1 MGAVVCPAGIVM
13 LAGEIV
19 TFEGSLLTNK
29 MTVSTGA
36 DADSVTAKGMDC
48 PSPTVA
54 LDGSVMDP
62 NVTTVTV
69 AVMSTIFGRALAWI
83 MAVPGI

>member
-1 MGAVVCPAGIVM
+1 M

-19 TFEGSLLTNK
+19 TLEGSLLTNK
-29 MTVSTGA
+29 MTASTGA
-36 DADSVTAKGMDC
+36 GADSVTAKGADC
-48 PSPTVA
+48 PSPTVK

-62 NVTTVTV
+62 NVTTATV
-69 AVMSTIFGRALAWI
+69 AVTSTIFGKALAWI